1 MLALYPVRR
10 ASRRT
15 CITFPDQYPTVPGQ
29 FDHRAVQLIQTVRP
43 ALVDAGLGVLI
54 EKMANE
60 VSDFEFESAA
70 ATLTKV
76 IEALDNPAP
85 GND

>member
-1 MLALYPVRR
+1 MDKAAVRVQLEALSQ
-10 ASRRT
+10 ALE
-15 CITFPDQYPTVPGQ
+15 Q

-60 VSDFEFESAA
+60 VSEFEFESAA

-76 IEALDNPAP
+76 IKALDNPAP